1 MSQCGPSED
10 WRKHGITIGL
20 NNELQKPVIPQ

>member
-1 MSQCGPSED
+1 MSQCGPPAG
-10 WRKHGITIGL
+10 WKKHGITIGL